1 MNATQLRKK
10 FIDFFV
16 SKGHVEIKSAPLI
29 PENDPTVLFTTAGMH
44 PLVPYLLGMPHPA
57 GKRLV
62 DYQKCVRTN
71 DIEEVGDNVHLTFF
85 EMLGNW
91 SIGDYFK
98 ETAIKN
104 SFEFLTSPEW
114 LGIPLSSLAFTVFA
128 GDKDAPFD
136 QEAYDLWTSLGVSPN
151 RIAKLPKEDNWWG
164 PAGTTG
170 PCGPDTEMF
179 YWSGEGP
186 APEVFDPQNKDWVEI
201 WNDVFMQYN
210 KKEDGT
216 FEKLEHPNIDT
227 GMGFERVVAVLEG
240 KKTCYDTEIFQPI
253 FEILFRM
260 ENKPLTAPKNCS
272 ERIIADHVRTATFI
286 MAEGITPGNK
296 DQQYLLRRI
305 VRRML
310 GEGHKLNLPAGFA
323 LPLAEKV
330 IDFYLPYYPELKE
343 HKEAILAAFEAEE
356 KDFSRTLIK
365 GIQMFEK
372 AISDPKN
379 INNGVLSGEVVF
391 DLSQTYG
398 YPKEM
403 TVAMAKEKGLSVD
416 MAGFDAAFKH
426 HQDISRGES
435 APCGLADHKEETTA
449 LHTATHLLHQALRQ
463 VLGTHVEQRG
473 SHITAERLRFD
484 FSHPEK
490 VSPEN
495 LKKVEDI
502 VNEVIQKDMPVIC
515 EEMTKDEALKSGAI
529 GLFANKYGD
538 RVTVYSVGD
547 FSKEICAGPHVTHTG
562 VLKSF
567 KIMKEESSS
576 KGVRRIKATIGF
588 IENKG

>member
-1 MNATQLRKK
+1 MNAAELRKK

-16 SKGHVEIKSAPLI
+16 SKGHVEIKSAPLV

-104 SFEFLTSPEW
+104 SFEFLTSSEW
-114 LGIPLSSLAFTVFA
+114 LGIPLSKLAFTVFK
-128 GDKDAPFD
+128 GDNDAPFD

-186 APEVFDPQNKDWVEI
+186 APEVFDPNDKNWVEI

-216 FEKLEHPNIDT
+216 FEKLAHPNIDT

-240 KKTCYDTEIFQPI
+240 KKTCYDTELFQPI
-253 FEILFRM
+253 FDVLFQM
-260 ENKPLTAPKNCS
+260 ENKPLTAEKTRS

-310 GEGHKLNLPAGFA
+310 GEGHKLNLPAGFM

-330 IDFYLPYYPELKE
+330 IDFYHAHYPELE
-343 HKEAILAAFEAEE
+343 QNRAAILAAFEAEE

-372 AISDPKN
+372 AIANPQN
-379 INNGVLSGEVVF
+379 IQNGVLSGAVVF

-403 TVAMAKEKGLSVD
+403 TVAMAKEKGLDVD
-416 MAGFDAAFKH
+416 MAGYEAAFKH
-426 HQDISRGES
+426 HQDLSRGES

-490 VSPEN
+490 VSPED

-502 VNEVIQKDMPVIC
+502 VNKVIQEDLPVVC
-515 EEMTKDEALKSGAI
+515 EEMSLDDAKKTSAI

-538 RVTVYSVGD
+538 RVTVYSIGN

-567 KIMKEESSS
+567 RIMKEESSS

-588 IENKG
+588 VENK